1 MSRLDR
7 QLARLLRAAAG
18 VERSAEVSLPLGFEA
33 RVLAGWRAS
42 RDELDIG
49 SMFRML
55 RGGLALT
62 SMLMVLAVA
71 ATYIEVN
78 RVSRDLWSM
87 PNAVVWSASVQ

>member
-7 QLARLLRAAAG
+7 QLARLLRAASG
-18 VERSAEVSLPLGFEA
+18 VQRPDETSLPLGFEA

-42 RDELDIG
+42 RDESEIG
-49 SMFRML
+49 MMFRML

-78 RVSRDLWSM
+78 RISKDLWSM

>member
-18 VERSAEVSLPLGFEA
+18 AQRPREVSLPLGFEA

-42 RDELDIG
+42 REELDIALV
-49 SMFRML
+49 FRML

-71 ATYIEVN
+71 ATYFEVN